1 VKKSLLSR
9 LKRGE
14 AMKTIQVYGTKWCG
28 DTKRAIRILDERKV
42 AYDWIN
48 IDQDKAAEA
57 FVKETNQGCRSVPTI
72 IFPDESILVE
82 PSNQKLIEKLES
94 MGA

>member
-1 VKKSLLSR
+1 
-9 LKRGE
+9 
-14 AMKTIQVYGTKWCG
+14 MKIIQVYGTRWCG
-28 DTKRAIRILDERKV
+28 DTRRALRIMDERKV

-57 FVKETNQGCRSVPTI
+57 FVKETNQGYRSVPTI

-94 MGA
+94 MGS

>member
-1 VKKSLLSR
+1 
-9 LKRGE
+9 
-14 AMKTIQVYGTKWCG
+14 MKIIQVYGTKWCG
-28 DTKRAIRILDERKV
+28 DTKRTLRILDERKV

-48 IDQDKAAEA
+48 IDQDKEAEA
-57 FVKETNQGCRSVPTI
+57 FVKETNRGYRSVPTI

-94 MGA
+94 MGS

>member
-1 VKKSLLSR
+1 
-9 LKRGE
+9 
-14 AMKTIQVYGTKWCG
+14 MKIIQVYGTRWCG
-28 DTKRAIRILDERKV
+28 DTRRVLRIMDERKV

-57 FVKETNQGCRSVPTI
+57 FVKETNQGYRSVPTI
-72 IFPDESILVE
+72 VFPDESILVE

-94 MGA
+94 MGS

>member
-1 VKKSLLSR
+1 
-9 LKRGE
+9 
-14 AMKTIQVYGTKWCG
+14 MKTIQVYGTKWCG
-28 DTKRAIRILDERKV
+28 DTKRALRILDERKV

-57 FVKETNQGCRSVPTI
+57 FVKETNRGCRSVPTI

-82 PSNQKLIEKLES
+82 PSNQELIGKLES
-94 MGA
+94 IGS